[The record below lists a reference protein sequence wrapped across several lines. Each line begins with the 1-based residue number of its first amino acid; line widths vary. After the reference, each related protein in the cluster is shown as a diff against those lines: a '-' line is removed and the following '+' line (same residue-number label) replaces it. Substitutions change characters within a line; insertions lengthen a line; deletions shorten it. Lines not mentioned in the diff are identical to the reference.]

1 MRVFATFAHP
11 DDETLGAGAV
21 LATLARRAEVTVVT
35 ATRGERG
42 EVIPLDLKH
51 VEGDGPALAAVR
63 EEELSAALAALGVG
77 RHFFLDSLA
86 EPGTAGY
93 TDSGMAWAPGSTV
106 RAVPAPDATADA
118 FSLAGVDAPARLLA
132 GLIRT
137 LRPDLVITE
146 EPDGGYGHPDHVHI
160 HRVTMRAVEL
170 AADPVEAGGP
180 GAAVGTGSAA
190 GAEGPAGPWSVPV
203 VAFSVRGADA
213 SRRAAAWLQAAP
225 DRPLTATSGRALSVP
240 NPDGEMASQVVPDGD
255 LDLEVDVA
263 QVADQLVAAM
273 AAHRTQVQLAT
284 RVDAT
289 DAVGW
294 FALSNDILVP
304 IPARAGLQVAPGH
317 GTSEDLHRLV
327 AQATGPSGTDG
338 AASAAVDPGDGDDG
352 AVEPPP
358 SWYPPVMAI
367 FSVLLGVILGATGT
381 AFHRWSEP
389 WGLVIGLVAI
399 LAAGV
404 LSRTF
409 ADGRGL
415 FGYGIGVVLT
425 VLAMTYLG
433 PGGDVVVV
441 DDAIGVAWLLGSM
454 LAVLLGAFAP
464 RRWFRDDV

>member
-1 MRVFATFAHP
+1 MTDPISAPPLRVLATFAHP

-42 EVIPLDLKH
+42 EVIPTDLKH

-63 EEELSAALAALGVG
+63 EEELSAALAALGVT
-77 RHFFLDSLA
+77 RHHFLDSLA

-118 FSLAGVDAPARLLA
+118 FSLAGVDTPARLLA
-132 GLIRT
+132 ALIRT

-170 AADPVEAGGP
+170 AADPVQAGGN
-180 GAAVGTGSAA
+180 GAPTGAVAA
-190 GAEGPAGPWSVPV
+190 APAELAGPWSVPV

-225 DRPLTATSGRALSVP
+225 DRPRTATGGQVLSVP
-240 NPDGEMASQVVPDGD
+240 DPDGETASQVVPDGEV
-255 LDLEVDVA
+255 DLEVDVTR
-263 QVADQLVAAM
+263 VADQLVAAM
-273 AAHRTQVQLAT
+273 EAHRTQVQLAT

-304 IPARAGLQVAPGH
+304 IPARAGLQIAPGH
-317 GTSEDLHRLV
+317 GTPEDLHRLL
-327 AQATGPSGTDG
+327 APTTGTGGTD
-338 AASAAVDPGDGDDG
+338 AEG

-358 SWYPPVMAI
+358 SWYPPVMAV

-389 WGLVIGLVAI
+389 WGLVIGLSAI

-415 FGYGIGVVLT
+415 FGYGLGVVLT

-433 PGGDVVVV
+433 PGGDVVVA

-464 RRWFRDDV
+464 RRWFRDDA